1 MLQKLTDNIAECVSH
16 AVEAQ
21 RRADEAADS
30 ASKREFAD
38 MADRWRRLADSYQFV
53 ERINHF
59 LDNTKAIGSMPS
71 K

>member
-1 MLQKLTDNIAECVSH
+1 MLQKLSDNIAECLSH

-21 RRADEAADS
+21 RRADEAAD
-30 ASKREFAD
+30 AATKQEFAE

-59 LDNTKAIGSMPS
+59 LDSTKAIGSMPS

>member
-1 MLQKLTDNIAECVSH
+1 MLQKLSDHVAECASH

-21 RRADEAADS
+21 RRADEVIDPAT
-30 ASKREFAD
+30 KREFAD

-53 ERINHF
+53 ERISRF
-59 LDNTKAIGSMPS
+59 LDNTRVVGSMPR

>member
-1 MLQKLTDNIAECVSH
+1 MLQKLSDHVAECVSH

-21 RRADEAADS
+21 RRADEVIDPTT
-30 ASKREFAD
+30 KREFAD

-53 ERINHF
+53 ERINRF
-59 LDNTKAIGSMPS
+59 LDNTKIIGSMAR

>member
-1 MLQKLTDNIAECVSH
+1 MLQKLSDHIAECVSH
-16 AVEAQ
+16 AVAAQ
-21 RRADEAADS
+21 HRADAAIDPT
-30 ASKREFAD
+30 SKREFAD

-59 LDNTKAIGSMPS
+59 LDHTKAIRGMS